1 MVVLGDVNLTMW
13 SRNGKLTRLSD
24 LIKSGRLSV
33 AFPDREK
40 RQRINCNLHTQ
51 LTPHTWND
59 HLSLCKLLSFLLTL
73 ASIPISTTAI
83 AGPSLLASLTANY
96 RIASHRISSHR
107 ISSHRIISKYERD
120 RKLACSSHLDLSL
133 PQITLRL
140 E

>member
-1 MVVLGDVNLTMW
+1 MWLGVVNLTMW

-24 LIKSGRLSV
+24 LIKSGRVTV

-51 LTPHTWND
+51 LTPHTWNH
-59 HLSLCKLLSFLLTL
+59 HLSLCKLLSYLLTL
-73 ASIPISTTAI
+73 DSIPISTTAI
-83 AGPSLLASLTANY
+83 AGPSLPASVTANY
-96 RIASHRISSHR
+96 RIASHLIA
-107 ISSHRIISKYERD
+107 SHRIISKYERD

-133 PQITLRL
+133 PQTTLHL